1 MAPLALF
8 NEGVRDHFPI
18 CGIFVLLYFGIFVR
32 YFLWWVSREGGGGG
46 YIVFLAYD
54 NGMGSC

>member
-18 CGIFVLLYFGIFVR
+18 CGNFVGNFRGHFRGYFCEDF
-32 YFLWWVSREGGGGG
+32 
-46 YIVFLAYD
+46 
-54 NGMGSC
+54 